1 MRVVTQTAYF
11 VRQGVANLSR
21 HPLYATVGVLTL
33 TVSLILVGFLGLFL
47 LKANTLVDRLA
58 GGLKLTV
65 YMAPDVTR
73 PAADELA
80 KVLSSQWPEVKEV
93 SYHTELED
101 RERNLKLLPAEL
113 VADLEPELVPAQPYL
128 EVILDVDRLDDVRA
142 EALVKWFS
150 SLNQVQGVDEVL
162 FGSQKIAAA
171 FSLLSGARTLGVFI
185 SLVIVLA
192 AIFFVLTT
200 TRLIV
205 EGRRR
210 EIEVLLL
217 VGATPAF
224 IRLPHYIEGTLQGIA
239 AGLLSYAVVWLLQ
252 RHLLTTLRGEAFLQV
267 PLDLLPH
274 GMALWFLAGGV
285 ALGLV
290 GSALGLARHLRFFR

>member
-1 MRVVTQTAYF
+1 MRILAQIGYF
-11 VRQGVANLSR
+11 LRQGMANLSR

-33 TVSLILVGFLGLFL
+33 AVSLILVGFLGLFL
-47 LKANTLVDRLA
+47 WRANTLVDRLA

-65 YMAPDVTR
+65 YMAPEVSR
-73 PAADELA
+73 SAADELTN
-80 KVLSSQWPEVKEV
+80 VLKAQWPEVKEV
-93 SYHTELED
+93 TYHTELED

-113 VADLEPELVPAQPYL
+113 VADLEAELVPAQPYL
-128 EVILDVDRLDDVRA
+128 EVVLDVDRLDQERA

-150 SLNQVQGVDEVL
+150 ALHQVQGVDEVL

-171 FSLLSGARTLGVFI
+171 FSLLSGARTLGIFI

-192 AIFFVLTT
+192 ALFFVLTT

-217 VGATPAF
+217 VGATPSF
-224 IRLPHYIEGTLQGIA
+224 IRMPHYIEGTVQGA
-239 AGLLSYAVVWLLQ
+239 TAGLLSYGVVWFLQ
-252 RHLLTTLRGEAFLQV
+252 RHLMSTLRSDSFLQV
-267 PLDLLPH
+267 PLDLLPP
-274 GMALWFLAGGV
+274 GMAAWFLGGGIV
-285 ALGLV
+285 LGLA
-290 GSALGLARHLRFFR
+290 GSALGLVRHLRFSR

>member
-1 MRVVTQTAYF
+1 MRAVTQTAYF
-11 VRQGVANLSR
+11 MRQGAANLSR
-21 HPLYATVGVLTL
+21 HPLYAAVGVLTL

-47 LKANTLVDRLA
+47 YRANTLVDRLA

-65 YMAPDVTR
+65 YLAPEVTQ
-73 PAADELA
+73 PAADELSR
-80 KVLSSQWPEVKEV
+80 VLKGQWPEVKEV

-113 VADLEPELVPAQPYL
+113 VADLEPELVPAQPFL
-128 EVILDVDRLDDVRA
+128 EVILDVDLLDQERA

-150 SLNQVQGVDEVL
+150 ALHQVQGVDEVL

-171 FSLLSGARTLGVFI
+171 FSLLSGARTLGIFI

-192 AIFFVLTT
+192 AVFFVLTT

-210 EIEVLLL
+210 EIEILLL
-217 VGATPAF
+217 VGATPSF
-224 IRLPHYIEGTLQGIA
+224 IRMPHYIEGTIQGIA
-239 AGLLSYAVVWLLQ
+239 AGLLSYGVVWFLQ
-252 RHLLTTLRGEAFLQV
+252 RHLMTTLRSEALLQV
-267 PLDLLPH
+267 PLDLLPP
-274 GMALWFLAGGV
+274 GMVAWFLAGGIL
-285 ALGLV
+285 LGFV
-290 GSALGLARHLRFFR
+290 GSALGLVRHLRFLR